1 MEFLTVSEELAQLVA
16 ELNPEEQMVMVEL
29 LRLLI
34 DNRVGK
40 KHSITELGELSEEES
55 AHTLWAMGIDA
66 QDYVNELR
74 GKREPEDALEG
85 EGLAAPEYAGERRG
99 QR

>member
-1 MEFLTVSEELAQLVA
+1 MEFLTISEELAQLVA

-34 DNRVGK
+34 DNRKGE
-40 KHSITELGELSEEES
+40 KHSITDLGKLSEEES
-55 AHTLWAMGIDA
+55 AHTLSAMGIDA

-74 GKREPEDALEG
+74 GKREPEEAPEEAG
-85 EGLAAPEYAGERRG
+85 VVAPEYAGELRG